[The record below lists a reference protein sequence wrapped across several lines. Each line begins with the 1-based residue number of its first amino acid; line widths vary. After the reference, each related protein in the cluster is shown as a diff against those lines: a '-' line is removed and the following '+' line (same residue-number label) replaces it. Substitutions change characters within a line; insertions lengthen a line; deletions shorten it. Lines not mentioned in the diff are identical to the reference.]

1 MFVFVLKNMDARI
14 KLSDRISRLIKDDIT
29 KGKYKPGDKIPAE
42 PDLMKLYEVGRSTI
56 REAIKALAMA
66 GVVRVQQGIGT
77 VVNAVDDNEP
87 IDNKLRR
94 ADFDEINAVRQML
107 DKEIVSLAVE
117 NHSHEQLQQMQQHLQ
132 SRKDAIE
139 RNDRQACMD
148 ADIAFHTTIAR
159 ATGNSVLFNLYTSF
173 SNVIRDFFLK
183 REPQGIGR
191 FAMSHHL
198 HEQLYN
204 AIKSRKQ
211 KAARLAMQ
219 QILNNNY

>member
-1 MFVFVLKNMDARI
+1 MDARI
-14 KLSDRISRLIKDDIT
+14 KLSDRISRLIKNDIE

-66 GVVRVQQGIGT
+66 GVVRVQQGMGT
-77 VVNAVDDNEP
+77 VVNAVDDSEP
-87 IDNKLRR
+87 IDSRLRR

-117 NHSHEQLQQMQQHLQ
+117 NHSQEQLKQMHQHLQ
-132 SRKDAIE
+132 SRKEAIE

-148 ADIAFHTTIAR
+148 ADIAFHITIAR
-159 ATGNSVLFNLYTSF
+159 AAGNSVLFNLYQSF
-173 SNVIRDFFLK
+173 TNVIRDFFLK
-183 REPQGIGR
+183 REPQGIGQ

-204 AIKSRKQ
+204 AIKSKKQ
-211 KAARLAMQ
+211 KAARAAMQ